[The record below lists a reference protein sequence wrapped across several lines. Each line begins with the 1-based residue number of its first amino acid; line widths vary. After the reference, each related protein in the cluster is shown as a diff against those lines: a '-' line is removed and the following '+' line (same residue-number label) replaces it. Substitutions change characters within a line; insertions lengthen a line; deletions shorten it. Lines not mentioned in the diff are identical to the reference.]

1 MNFKMSIQQNLNQIK
16 STLPEHVTLVAVS
29 KTKPVSQI
37 MEAYSAGHRIF
48 GENKIQEMTE
58 KFEVMPKDIEWHMI
72 GHVQTNKIKYM
83 ASFVSL
89 IHGVDSF
96 KLLKEINKQALKNNR
111 IINCLLQI
119 KIADEDSKFGM
130 SATDASKI
138 IQSKE
143 FSELKNVCVVG
154 VMGMATFT
162 EDQKQIERE
171 FKLLKSTFDE
181 LKAIQ
186 TENCKLQTISMGMS
200 GDYPLA
206 IECGST
212 MVRVGSSIFGERN
225 Y

>member
-96 KLLKEINKQALKNNR
+96 KLLKEINKQSIKNNR

>member
-1 MNFKMSIQQNLNQIK
+1 
-16 STLPEHVTLVAVS
+16 
-29 KTKPVSQI
+29 

-83 ASFVSL
+83 ANFVSL

>member
-37 MEAYSAGHRIF
+37 MEAYSAGHRVF

-111 IINCLLQI
+111 TINCLLQI